1 MVIATV
7 TFHATPLLAQAED
20 KGAKKT
26 AKGSVGQEIGSVK
39 IEERSFKTK
48 SGQIVEYELGTL
60 FAPENRSNSDSR
72 VIGVGFARFRAAKKD
87 ATAPPVFRLP
97 GGPGGSL
104 LSRMKTESQLQQAYG
119 LIAEYNRF
127 SDVVVVDQRGF
138 SERGD
143 VLTAPFRR
151 PSPPADQPLTSELR
165 AKAFKAFAED
175 TVAQFKKKEIDL
187 AGYTVKECAHDVA
200 DIAKALG
207 YKKITLEGT
216 SYGSQWSFAIMRLHP
231 NIVARALL
239 SGIEPLN
246 CGYDMPSYVF
256 AAIQRMWRV
265 VDADPK
271 FKPYLPKRGMAE
283 AARIVI
289 ERLEREPIALEIQVS
304 DEEKPRRVGT
314 LGPDSFP
321 WFSPTQI
328 LELYHNELG
337 RWQREAMARAIEA
350 PRRVRL
356 IGPLI
361 DSSLSTTPERKHR
374 LWTDPA
380 TRYLSRRNFA
390 SYIATAD
397 IWPSPDVGDEFRT
410 PVLCDI
416 PVVFTQGTWDFKTP
430 VENTFEIAPFFTNS
444 RIVIGERGGHG
455 ILGSIRDQHPDAW
468 SELIEFLETGG
479 LEDIPVRVR
488 LKASQQFE
496 PPSFEVRR

>member
-1 MVIATV
+1 M
-7 TFHATPLLAQAED
+7 
-20 KGAKKT
+20 
-26 AKGSVGQEIGSVK
+26 
-39 IEERSFKTK
+39 
-48 SGQIVEYELGTL
+48 
-60 FAPENRSNSDSR
+60 
-72 VIGVGFARFRAAKKD
+72 
-87 ATAPPVFRLP
+87 FRLP

-127 SDVVVVDQRGF
+127 SDVVVVDQRGY

-246 CGYDMPSYVF
+246 SGYDMPSYVF

-265 VDADPK
+265 VDADPR
-271 FKPYLPKRGMAE
+271 FKPYLPEGGMAE
-283 AARIVI
+283 AARTVI
-289 ERLEREPIALEIQVS
+289 ERLEREPIALEFQAR
-304 DEEKPRRVGT
+304 DAEKTGRIGT

-328 LELYHNELG
+328 LELYHNKLG
-337 RWQREAMARAIEA
+337 RWKREAMARAIEA

-361 DSSLSTTPERKHR
+361 DSSLSTTPGRKHR

-390 SYIATAD
+390 SYMATAD

-430 VENTFEIAPFFTNS
+430 VENTFEIVPFFTNS

-455 ILGSIRDQHPDAW
+455 ILGSIRDQHPDTW
-468 SELIEFLETGG
+468 SELIEFLKTGD

-496 PPSFEVRR
+496 PPNFEVKR